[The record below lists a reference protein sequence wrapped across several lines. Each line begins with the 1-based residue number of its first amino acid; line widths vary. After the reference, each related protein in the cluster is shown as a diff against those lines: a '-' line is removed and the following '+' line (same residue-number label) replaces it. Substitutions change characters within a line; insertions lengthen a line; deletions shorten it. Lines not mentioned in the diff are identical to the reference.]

1 MDAARET
8 RPEAGHELTITRV
21 YDAPRALVFRM
32 WVEPEHMRVWSCPR
46 GFTIPEAEGGRAAVG
61 ESFRVRMRGPDGTDY
76 VMRGR
81 YVEVRPVDLIAFSHR
96 WEEEGGLS
104 PETTVTVR
112 LEELPD
118 GQTRLTLHQ
127 GFFTE
132 AAARDGHEAGWSES
146 LDKLAEH
153 LRT

>member
-1 MDAARET
+1 MAFAQDV
-8 RPEAGHELTITRV
+8 RPETGHELTITRI

-46 GFTIPEAEGGRAAVG
+46 GFTIPEAEGGSAAPG

-81 YVEVRPVDLIAFSHR
+81 YVEVNPVELISFSHR
-96 WEEEGGLS
+96 WEEGEGLS

-118 GQTRLTLHQ
+118 GKTRLTLHQ
-127 GFFTE
+127 GFFDSP
-132 AAARDGHEAGWSES
+132 AARDGHEAGWSES

-153 LRT
+153 LKS